1 MTRNNLMIIAG
12 EKAQKHIAQHGLSAD
27 DICSIPAAAG
37 GPKGLILQGLDH
49 FLFQDLFSHDVLEK
63 RIQKG
68 IPALE
73 LIGASIGAWRMAA
86 AASKTPSKALNRLA
100 DQYCEAQ
107 RYPKGVNRQQITEV
121 CNAMVKEVLGNDQA
135 EMCEPIGK
143 QLLVWVNRG
152 KSTLYT
158 YKSRIQSTSGTGGHR
173 VDTHMPEAIEH
184 EPRKSGFASA
194 VFSNAWN
201 RNKLATYFERW
212 VFHSGI
218 KAPEWLSKPYDGIP
232 GHFAQLSADNLHAA
246 LLASGSIPFVLDAVP
261 HIKHHNGNEVFEGPF
276 WDGGLTD
283 YHLALPFHRK
293 EGLVLY
299 PHFSSTVTP
308 GWLDKF
314 LKIRKA
320 KPEWMSNVVLI
331 CPTPE
336 FVANLPAKKIPDRSD
351 FKRYGLNHDLRIK
364 HWRAAIAESHRLA
377 EEFAD
382 FIAQPNTERLRSFS
396 G

>member
-1 MTRNNLMIIAG
+1 MARNNLMIIAG
-12 EKAQKHIAQHGLSAD
+12 EKAQQHIAQHGLSAD
-27 DICSIPAAAG
+27 HICAIPAAAG

-49 FLFQDLFSHDVLEK
+49 FLFQEFFSHDVLEK
-63 RIQKG
+63 RTQKG
-68 IPALE
+68 IAPLE

-86 AASKTPSKALNRLA
+86 AATNNPSRALNRLA
-100 DQYCEAQ
+100 DQYCDAQ
-107 RYPKGVNRQQITEV
+107 RYPKGVNRQQITDV
-121 CNAMVKEVLGNDQA
+121 CNAMVKELLSGVGS
-135 EMCEPIGK
+135 EMCQPTGK

-152 KSTLYT
+152 KPPLYT
-158 YKSRIQSTSGTGGHR
+158 QKHNSSSKIQSNTGSAGHR
-173 VDTHMPEAIEH
+173 VDARVAEAVRH

-201 RNKLATYFERW
+201 RNKLAAYFERW
-212 VFHSGI
+212 VFHSGSV
-218 KAPEWLSKPYDGIP
+218 APEWLSKPYDGIT
-232 GHFAQLSADNLHAA
+232 GHFAQLSADNLHSA

-261 HIKHHNGNEVFEGPF
+261 HIKHHNGDDVFEGPF

-293 EGLVLY
+293 EGIVLY

-314 LKIRKA
+314 LKLRKA

-331 CPTPE
+331 CPSPE
-336 FVANLPAKKIPDRSD
+336 FVASLPAKKVPDRSD

-364 HWRAAIAESHRLA
+364 HWRLAITESHRLA
-377 EEFAD
+377 DEFSTWLQQ
-382 FIAQPNTERLRSFS
+382 INK

>member
-1 MTRNNLMIIAG
+1 MVRNNLMIIAG
-12 EKAQKHIAQHGLSAD
+12 EKAQQHIAQHGLSPD
-27 DICSIPAAAG
+27 NICAIPAAAG

-49 FLFQDLFSHDVLEK
+49 FLFQDFFSQDVLEK
-63 RIQKG
+63 RTQKG
-68 IPALE
+68 IAPLE

-86 AASKTPSKALNRLA
+86 AASNNPSKVLNRLA
-100 DQYCEAQ
+100 DQYCDAQ
-107 RYPKGVNRQQITEV
+107 RYAKNVNRQQITEV
-121 CNAMVKEVLGNDQA
+121 CNAMVKEVLGSAGA
-135 EMCEPIGK
+135 EICQPTGK
-143 QLLVWVNRG
+143 QLMVWVNRG
-152 KSTLYT
+152 KPTLY
-158 YKSRIQSTSGTGGHR
+158 KPRAGVH
-173 VDTHMPEAIEH
+173 H
-184 EPRKSGFASA
+184 EPRKGGFASA

-212 VFHSGI
+212 VFHSGSE
-218 KAPEWLSKPYDGIP
+218 APAWLSKPYDGIP
-232 GHFAQLSADNLHAA
+232 GHFAQLSASNLHSA

-261 HIKHHNGNEVFEGPF
+261 HIQHHNGNEVFEGPF

-293 EGLVLY
+293 EGIVLY
-299 PHFSSTVTP
+299 PHFSNTVTP

-336 FVANLPAKKIPDRSD
+336 FVARLPAKKVPDRSD
-351 FKRYGLNHDLRIK
+351 FKRYGVNHDLRIK
-364 HWRAAIAESHRLA
+364 HWRLAIAESHRLA
-377 EEFAD
+377 D
-382 FIAQPNTERLRSFS
+382 DLSNWLQKINK